1 MDFAVLATTFA
12 LIFAV
17 ELPDKTFIATIVLA
31 TRYPHFPVWIGVST
45 AFLVQTVVA
54 ILAGGLVTLA
64 PHRVVIGISAV
75 LFAIGAIVLWR
86 NSDTTEEEALDTDD
100 EVKLSGHRVVAA
112 TGFRAALAC
121 FLVLFAAE
129 WGDLS
134 QILTVTLA
142 ASNHDRDPHGVAVGI
157 GAFLALA
164 TVTALGVVVGRTLTR
179 FVSLS
184 LIRRVGAS
192 ICAVL
197 AVVAAAEASG
207 AL

>member
-1 MDFAVLATTFA
+1 MDLAVLATTFA

-31 TRYPHFPVWIGVST
+31 TRYPHFPVWIGVSA

-75 LFAIGAIVLWR
+75 LFAIGAVVLWR
-86 NSDTTEEEALDTDD
+86 NSDTVDEEALETEEEA
-100 EVKLSGHRVVAA
+100 KLSGRRVVAA
-112 TGFRAALAC
+112 TGFKAALAC

-142 ASNHDRDPHGVAVGI
+142 ARYHDPVAVGI

-192 ICAVL
+192 VCAVL

>member
-1 MDFAVLATTFA
+1 MDLAVLATTFA

-31 TRYPHFPVWIGVST
+31 TRYPHFPVWIGVSA

-75 LFAIGAIVLWR
+75 LFAIGAVVLWR
-86 NSDTTEEEALDTDD
+86 NSDTPDEEALETEEE
-100 EVKLSGHRVVAA
+100 VKLTGHRVVAA
-112 TGFRAALAC
+112 TGFKAALAC

-134 QILTVTLA
+134 QILTVTLVA
-142 ASNHDRDPHGVAVGI
+142 RYHDPVAVGI

-192 ICAVL
+192 VCAVL